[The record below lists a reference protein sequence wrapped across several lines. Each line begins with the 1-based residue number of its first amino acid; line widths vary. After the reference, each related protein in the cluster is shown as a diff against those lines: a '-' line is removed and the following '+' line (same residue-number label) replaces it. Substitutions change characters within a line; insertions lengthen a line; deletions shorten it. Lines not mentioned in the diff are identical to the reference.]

1 VAVADRAGITAQPH
15 SVIDRTRD
23 DPGRVIANLVVEL
36 EIGLLVIGLP
46 VHLSGEEGA
55 SARAVRAFGADLA
68 ETTGLP
74 VAFYNEQF
82 SSVVAE
88 RALLEGDVKRTRRR
102 DVRDKV
108 AAAIIL
114 QGYLDAQR

>member
-15 SVIDRTRD
+15 SVIDRIKD
-23 DPGRVIANLVVEL
+23 DAGEVIADLVVEL

-46 VHLSGEEGA
+46 VHLSGAEGA
-55 SARAVRAFGADLA
+55 SARAARAFGADLA